1 VEGQLLNNVY
11 IVGENG
17 AALGRHS
24 ASNDI
29 VISESFVS
37 RRHSEI
43 KYCPPVQSQASS
55 ESNPASEES
64 ASSTSKFYLRD
75 IGSTTGTFIMV
86 RNEVMLSKSNMMF
99 QMGLSEFK
107 VVHTSKKSMI
117 ELHVFEGP
125 SRNRIITVD
134 EMGLGIGRDQQNSFC
149 VQDDS
154 QMSNF
159 HAKITYFKPNSSPSD
174 RQEGFYLQD
183 VGSTNRTWLRLSAEG
198 EQSNL
203 HPLRVNDIIKI
214 GSTVFVVQS
223 NDIGNLKN
231 MPVINKRVAGGGAAN
246 GINFGVA

>member
-1 VEGQLLNNVY
+1 
-11 IVGENG
+11 
-17 AALGRHS
+17 
-24 ASNDI
+24 
-29 VISESFVS
+29 
-37 RRHSEI
+37 
-43 KYCPPVQSQASS
+43 
-55 ESNPASEES
+55 
-64 ASSTSKFYLRD
+64 
-75 IGSTTGTFIMV
+75 MV

-107 VVHTSKKSMI
+107 VVHTSKKSMT

-159 HAKITYFKPNSSPSD
+159 HAKISYFKPTSSPSD

-198 EQSNL
+198 E
-203 HPLRVNDIIKI
+203 
-214 GSTVFVVQS
+214 
-223 NDIGNLKN
+223 
-231 MPVINKRVAGGGAAN
+231 
-246 GINFGVA
+246 